1 MWQHLIVPL
10 RLLVAREKIN
20 TAKFHSTCSGAS
32 VDAWMTCQLVYAL
45 HVTVHYTSFTIS
57 LTYSYF
63 TVLNVC
69 LWIRN
74 FLPLFD
80 HFAWRTVPLFD
91 MCLLLNALWLT
102 MRTSGHTIRTT
113 RTFGRSTYFLFTLIF
128 AKELESYEESAAAHL
143 ALFKEFQVST
153 TSTDISRD
161 SKEKKKLFSKVLSE
175 PR

>member
-1 MWQHLIVPL
+1 
-10 RLLVAREKIN
+10 
-20 TAKFHSTCSGAS
+20 
-32 VDAWMTCQLVYAL
+32 
-45 HVTVHYTSFTIS
+45 
-57 LTYSYF
+57 
-63 TVLNVC
+63 
-69 LWIRN
+69 
-74 FLPLFD
+74 
-80 HFAWRTVPLFD
+80 
-91 MCLLLNALWLT
+91 